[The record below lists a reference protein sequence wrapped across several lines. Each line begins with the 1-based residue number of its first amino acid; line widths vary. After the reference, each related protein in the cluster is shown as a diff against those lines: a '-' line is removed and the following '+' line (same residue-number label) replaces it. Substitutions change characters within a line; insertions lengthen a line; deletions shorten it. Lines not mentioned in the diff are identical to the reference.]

1 MHRMDV
7 APDRIRHIK
16 RGKRELLKVMDQAE
30 VQARVSS
37 ADRH

>member
-1 MHRMDV
+1 VHRMGV

-16 RGKRELLKVMDQAE
+16 RGKREAMDQAE

-37 ADRH
+37 VDRH